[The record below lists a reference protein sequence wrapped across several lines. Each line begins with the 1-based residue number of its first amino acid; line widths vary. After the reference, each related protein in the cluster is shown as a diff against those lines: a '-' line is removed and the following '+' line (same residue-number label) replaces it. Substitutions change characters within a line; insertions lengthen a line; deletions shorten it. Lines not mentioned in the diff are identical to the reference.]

1 VSKNP
6 RLLMVARTRYRLP
19 LPEGIERK
27 FAALRERFELRV
39 LATSADGV
47 ARDDGVFQLVGR
59 LPVLD
64 GPLFYTLLPL
74 RVRRLAHSH
83 RPDAIVTQSPYEAAL
98 VRWSAP
104 GARLVVELHGDWRT
118 APRLYGSPLR
128 RLVAP
133 LTDRVGAFGVRHAD
147 AVRTISAFTTGLVR
161 ELGVE
166 PSSEF
171 AAFTDLDAFTGERLP
186 VPTEPRVL
194 FVGVLERY
202 KNVEVLADAWRRVAA
217 RRPDARLHLV
227 GTGTQDAVAERLA
240 GEGVEWQRRLEPSE
254 VASAFDRARA
264 LLLPSASEGLPR
276 IVIEAFLRGRAVV
289 GSRAGGTPD
298 IVEDGVNG
306 LLVEPGDPVAL
317 AAAVERILDD
327 DELAA
332 RLGAAA
338 AASAAA
344 WIATPGEYADRM
356 RALVDAVSAGSG
368 RA

>member
-1 VSKNP
+1 
-6 RLLMVARTRYRLP
+6 MVARTRYRLP
-19 LPEGIERK
+19 LPESTERK
-27 FAALRERFELRV
+27 FAALRERFDLRV

-59 LPVLD
+59 LPLLD
-64 GPLFYTLLPL
+64 GPLFYLSLPS
-74 RVRRLAHSH
+74 RVRRLVREHH
-83 RPDAIVTQSPYEAAL
+83 PDAVVTQSPYEAAL
-98 VRWSAP
+98 IRHVTR

-128 RLVAP
+128 RFLAP
-133 LTDRVGAFGVRHAD
+133 LTDRAGAYGIRRAD

-161 ELGVE
+161 GLGRE
-166 PSSEF
+166 PDAEF

-186 VPTEPRVL
+186 VPAEPQLL

-202 KNVEVLADAWRRVAA
+202 KNVEVLADAWRLVAA
-217 RRPDARLHLV
+217 RRPGAKLHLV
-227 GTGTQDAVAERLA
+227 GQGTQDAVAESLA
-240 GEGVEWQRRLEPSE
+240 RDGVEWERRIDAAE
-254 VASAFDRARA
+254 VAAAMDRARA

-276 IVIEAFLRGRAVV
+276 IVIESFLRGRAVI

-306 LLVEPGDPVAL
+306 LIVPAGDAAAL
-317 AAAVERILDD
+317 AAAIERIIEDD
-327 DELAA
+327 DLAS

-338 AASAAA
+338 AESAAA
-344 WIATPGEYADRM
+344 WVATPTEYADRM
-356 RALVDAVSAGSG
+356 AALVQDAP